1 MTKNIYFA
9 SDFHL
14 GSPNHQESRKREDRI
29 VKWLNFITPT
39 CSELFL
45 MGDVFDFW
53 FEYGKVIPKGF
64 VRLQGKLAEMSDA
77 GIKIYF
83 FKGNHD
89 MWVNDYFT
97 KEIGLEIVSDELIIE
112 RGGKKFYLHHGDGL
126 GPGDHGYKFMKKVFT
141 FLFLAVFG
149 LTQAQQ
155 AFKGKGDI
163 KVNVGAN
170 LQDGGSGIQGSVDF
184 GLGENFSFGFVTTY
198 LLGVDNFTG
207 FYHNNPTPY
216 TDEKPEF
223 QDRFDAK
230 ARINANLSSVIGV
243 EQLDIYPGLS
253 LGLHNFGGHVGGRYF
268 FTEGFGV
275 FTEIGFPIAKYS
287 DNNDVFDHL
296 NNQATFSLGASFNL

>member
-29 VKWLNFITPT
+29 VNWLNFITPT

-64 VRLQGKLAEMSDA
+64 IRLQGKLAQMSDS

-126 GPGDHGYKFMKKVFT
+126 GPGDRKYKILRKIFRNQFCRWLFSVLPPRIGMFVANGWSGKSKKLGAGKNGFVDNESEWLAIFAQEQLQKEHFDYFIFGHRHLPLDILLNNNSRYVNT
-141 FLFLAVFG
+141 GEWMNYSSYAVFDG
-149 LTQAQQ
+149 KELKLEY
-155 AFKGKGDI
+155 FKAPG
-163 KVNVGAN
+163 
-170 LQDGGSGIQGSVDF
+170 
-184 GLGENFSFGFVTTY
+184 T
-198 LLGVDNFTG
+198 
-207 FYHNNPTPY
+207 
-216 TDEKPEF
+216 
-223 QDRFDAK
+223 
-230 ARINANLSSVIGV
+230 SSI
-243 EQLDIYPGLS
+243 
-253 LGLHNFGGHVGGRYF
+253 
-268 FTEGFGV
+268 
-275 FTEIGFPIAKYS
+275 
-287 DNNDVFDHL
+287 
-296 NNQATFSLGASFNL
+296 